1 MNDASPSAVP
11 AFERR
16 LAGALTLATVGLL
29 ALVAFDLAP
38 WLRGEGSGVWIWARM
53 PRRPTVALLPA
64 LGAAA
69 LLVAFATSPLARL
82 AAATRAR
89 RAALLAA
96 ITCAGATLAATLLAL
111 EPGGIARTLIIRTID
126 PNFTSYHTVALA
138 EMPEGAV
145 AFLASHHERLAAL
158 PLHAATHPPGP
169 SLYYRALLTSFE
181 ARPGAS
187 DAVVRALALDDRAA
201 LARLRPAQTPASI
214 AAALTGALGLL
225 VAGAAAAWPLSRLV
239 ARLAGSAEVGL
250 RAAALWPLVPAM
262 ALMSPEFDQAL
273 ALPVAAAA
281 AALVAAAQAPHPAAA
296 ARAGLGAGLAAAA
309 ALFLSYGALA
319 FLSGAALAAAALPT
333 PRERRSAALGF
344 GVAALTGGALFF
356 ATSLVGH
363 RPLTAALDAIAL
375 HGNRHTWERGWAV
388 STGLNLADTL
398 LFFGPPLGVLLA
410 ARVRA
415 GDSGSRAG
423 LFTVPAAAR
432 WGALLVAAFALF
444 LLSGTVRGEAGRIFL
459 PWMPLLLAAAVAGA
473 GGERRGLTPRLAGA
487 LALLLALWTISL
499 RLLLRVP

>member
-16 LAGALTLATVGLL
+16 LAGALALATVALL
-29 ALVAFDLAP
+29 ALVAFDLVP
-38 WLRGEGSGVWIWARM
+38 WLRGEGSGVWIWAHA
-53 PRRPTVALLPA
+53 PRRPSAALLPA

-69 LLVAFATSPLARL
+69 LLVALAASPLARL
-82 AAATRAR
+82 AAPSRAR
-89 RAALLAA
+89 RATLLAA
-96 ITCAGATLAATLLAL
+96 ITLAGSGLAAALLAP

-138 EMPEGAV
+138 EMPEGAA
-145 AFLASHHERLAAL
+145 AFLATHHEQLATL

-169 SLYYRALLTSFE
+169 SLYYRALLAAFE
-181 ARPGAS
+181 ARPRAS
-187 DAVVRALALDDRAA
+187 DALVRALDLDDRAA

-225 VAGAAAAWPLSRLV
+225 VAGAAAAWPVSRLV
-239 ARLAGSAEVGL
+239 TRLAGDPEAGL
-250 RAAALWPLVPAM
+250 RAAAIWPLVPAM

-281 AALVAAAQAPHPAAA
+281 AALVAAAQARRPATAVA
-296 ARAGLGAGLAAAA
+296 AGLAAGLAAAA

-319 FLSGAALAAAALPT
+319 FLSGAALAAAVLPA
-333 PRERRSAALGF
+333 PGSRRPAAVGF
-344 GVAALTGGALFF
+344 GVAALAAGALFF
-356 ATSLVGH
+356 ATGLLGH
-363 RPLTAALDAIAL
+363 RPLAAALDAVAL
-375 HGNRHTWERGWAV
+375 HGNRHTWGRGWAV

-398 LFFGPPLGVLLA
+398 LFFGPPLLGLLA
-410 ARVRA
+410 VRA
-415 GDSGSRAG
+415 GTGHPGGRAG
-423 LFTVPAAAR
+423 FFTLPAAAR
-432 WGALLVAAFALF
+432 WSALLVAAFALF

-459 PWMPLLLAAAVAGA
+459 PWMPLLLAAAVTTADG
-473 GGERRGLTPRLAGA
+473 RRSLSPRLAGA
-487 LALLLALWTISL
+487 LALLFAVWTISL